1 MLPYRPALDHAGLRP
16 LISVNRTGHTV
27 RLMHTVPDSI
37 SKLPGNRGCLPV
49 LTDHTPV
56 RLKIPFQKRPQ
67 QILRQIENR
76 IRQPLSS
83 RAFPKPHQKHRQL
96 FIRKMHLIS
105 CPLLRHAVTEHS
117 VHMPFQPFQLFLV
130 AGNHHPVIIRR
141 ILPLG
146 DTIPAVPHVTAH
158 EPPEIRAIQIKII
171 QLIFFP
177 MPLISNPV
185 PLWQLCLVIHRNRDQ
200 ITCLQFLYGFP
211 FGRIPV
217 FYQKRMLPGHS

>member
-1 MLPYRPALDHAGLRP
+1 MLPYRPALDHAGLWH

-37 SKLPGNRGCLPV
+37 SKLPGNRGCLMI
-49 LTDHTPV
+49 LSHNAPV

-83 RAFPKPHQKHRQL
+83 CAFPKPHQKYRQL
-96 FIRKMHLIS
+96 FIRKMHFING
-105 CPLLRHAVTEHS
+105 PLLRNAVTEHPS
-117 VHMPFQPFQLFLV
+117 HMPFQPFQLFLI
-130 AGNHHPVIIRR
+130 AGNHHPVIVRCIF
-141 ILPLG
+141 PCG
-146 DTIPAVPHVTAH
+146 DTIPAVTHITAH
-158 EPPEIRAIQIKII
+158 EPPEIPAPKVKAVQPA
-171 QLIFFP
+171 LLP
-177 MPLISNPV
+177 MPFISNAI
-185 PLWQLCLVIHRNRDQ
+185 PLRQLRLIIHRNRDQ
-200 ITCLQFLYGFP
+200 ITRLQLLYGFP